1 MLLAIALPAWTMVE
15 NPSPLGAYDAVAA
28 TLFLGSTAF
37 TEWISRSRHPESE
50 DYRRVTLMLVPWGA
64 APRRPLTARY

>member
-1 MLLAIALPAWTMVE
+1 MSLLAPKWASAGVWPPPAQNALLLAIALPAWTMVE

-37 TEWISRSRHPESE
+37 TE
-50 DYRRVTLMLVPWGA
+50 
-64 APRRPLTARY
+64 